1 LRELQEQIYRART
14 ITPVLIADVI
24 SLACPRLQAQQRT
37 AAATVIHLVEAGA
50 SVDATLAVLEL
61 ELPQWKL
68 RRVIYDDGEWHCSL
82 SKHIGV
88 PAELDDMAE
97 GEHESLPLAILSA
110 FIEARAARLKTDQS
124 PCRRFVPRRDTPFA
138 ATISLEPR
146 NAGSSDND
154 ELRRL
159 AITTKQWP
167 KAAARRY
174 LCGNC
179 DPGCDHAGVRG
190 ASCRS
195 ALDGS
200 CPRLASRSDLGS
212 VRPDRP
218 QRPAGLL

>member
-1 LRELQEQIYRART
+1 LFDPNHAEHLRELQEQIYRART

-110 FIEARAARLKTDQS
+110 FIEARRHRVSAAQNRPES
-124 PCRRFVPRRDTPFA
+124 VPQIRPTQGYAICCDNFA
-138 ATISLEPR
+138 
-146 NAGSSDND
+146 
-154 ELRRL
+154 
-159 AITTKQWP
+159 
-167 KAAARRY
+167 
-174 LCGNC
+174 
-179 DPGCDHAGVRG
+179 
-190 ASCRS
+190 
-195 ALDGS
+195 
-200 CPRLASRSDLGS
+200 
-212 VRPDRP
+212 
-218 QRPAGLL
+218 